1 MRSRVETSE
10 PIRKDRDRE
19 ALSIWTASGFF
30 ERFSLARNRSD
41 RTIDPYGVL
50 RTRPHCC
57 LARAEQASRSALS
70 GCLLGTRSHA
80 PSSVADPLAH
90 CGASSSHYRSHR
102 WTASPV
108 AAQPRRHA
116 RVPTASRYSF
126 SKRACSAV
134 PRFHSSQKR
143 SSASSNS
150 ASRPVLDAF
159 ARATM
164 VGPYRALK
172 CSP

>member
-1 MRSRVETSE
+1 MSDGVAPTVHNNANRTATSRVAVAPGPKQALPMTPIDTPTSDE
-10 PIRKDRDRE
+10 K
-19 ALSIWTASGFF
+19 
-30 ERFSLARNRSD
+30 
-41 RTIDPYGVL
+41 
-50 RTRPHCC
+50 PHSFK
-57 LARAEQASRSALS
+57 R
-70 GCLLGTRSHA
+70 G
-80 PSSVADPLAH
+80 DPLAH
-90 CGASSSHYRSHR
+90 CGKSSSHYRSHR

-108 AAQPRRHA
+108 AAQPSRHA